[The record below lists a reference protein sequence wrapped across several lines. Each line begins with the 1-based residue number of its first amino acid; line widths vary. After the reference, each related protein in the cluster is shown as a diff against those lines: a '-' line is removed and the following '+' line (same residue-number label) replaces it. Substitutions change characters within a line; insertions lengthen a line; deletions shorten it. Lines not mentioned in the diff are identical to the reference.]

1 MKQHYKVFIA
11 VVGIVLI
18 LLGADLFYRN
28 ENKALKENNQRVEEI
43 NKENFSNVKYKII
56 GYIEKDDYLNSTNN
70 LEKFIEMYPDSVAF
84 NKLEKENEILSE
96 SFEVIENKDYSKYNL
111 ITEDLANLIGDKNYS
126 DTVIGDKAREYMDK
140 LIDLKNTDQRYLNYG
155 KDEIISN
162 SSDYNTEDRNK
173 LNSSN

>member
-1 MKQHYKVFIA
+1 MKQHYKVFIV

-43 NKENFSNVKYKII
+43 NKENFNNIKYKII

-111 ITEDLANLIGDKNYS
+111 VTEDLANLIGDKDYS
-126 DTVIGDKAREYMDK
+126 DTVIGDKAKEYMNK

-155 KDEIISN
+155 KDEVISN

>member
-1 MKQHYKVFIA
+1 MKQNCKILILVI
-11 VVGIVLI
+11 GIVLI
-18 LLGADLFYRN
+18 LLGANLSYRN
-28 ENKALKENNQRVEEI
+28 ENKALKESNQRVEEI
-43 NKENFSNVKYKII
+43 NKENFNNIKYKII
-56 GYIEKDDYLNSTNN
+56 KYIEKDDYLNSTNN

-126 DTVIGDKAREYMDK
+126 DTVIGDKTKEYMNK

-155 KDEIISN
+155 KDEVISN

>member
-1 MKQHYKVFIA
+1 MKQHHGLFIA
-11 VVGIVLI
+11 LVGIILI
-18 LLGADLFYRN
+18 LLGSNLSYRN
-28 ENKALKENNQRVEEI
+28 ENKALKESNQKVEKI
-43 NKENFSNVKYKII
+43 NKDNFSNINYKII
-56 GYIEKDDYLNSTNN
+56 KYIEKDDYLNSTNN

-96 SFEVIENKDYSKYNL
+96 SFEVIKNKDYSKYNL
-111 ITEDLANLIGDKNYS
+111 VTEDLANLIGDKDYS
-126 DTVIGDKAREYMDK
+126 NTVIGDKAKEYMNK